1 MTMESLKGKNIV
13 ITGASSGIGKAT
25 ALSLARL
32 GANLVLGSRRE
43 LLLEEVASECRQFG
57 VKAYAFKT
65 DVTLLDSVQNLLE
78 FALSHLGVVDIWIN
92 NAGVGAIGEFTQ
104 TPMAVHE
111 RVIKTNLV
119 GYMYGAYVVIPYF
132 KDQKRGQLINN
143 ISLGA
148 FVPNPFA
155 VSYSASKFGLRGFSE
170 ALRYELHEFH
180 NIHVCDLF
188 PAFIDTPGFV
198 HGANFVG
205 RQLRPASPVYD
216 PYLVANSIVSI
227 CQHPRDRVMVGASG
241 KVAKLIHALTP
252 RLLGNMMA
260 RMIET
265 YLKKA
270 ENVPITEGNLFK
282 PVWRGAGTHGGWRAL
297 KPLKK
302 GLQKLRHSH

>member
-1 MTMESLKGKNIV
+1 MESIKGKNIV
-13 ITGASSGIGKAT
+13 ITGASSGIGKAA

-32 GANLVLGSRRE
+32 GANVVLGSRRE

-57 VKAYAFKT
+57 IKAYALKT
-65 DVTLLDSVQNLLE
+65 DVTQLDSVQNLLE
-78 FALSHLGVVDIWIN
+78 YALAHLGVVDIWIN
-92 NAGVGAIGEFTQ
+92 NAGVGAVGEFTQ

-111 RVIKTNLV
+111 RVIQTNLM

-132 KDQKRGQLINN
+132 KDQKKGQLINN

-155 VSYSASKFGLRGFSE
+155 ASYSASKFGLRGFSE
-170 ALRYELHEFH
+170 ALRYELHEYQD
-180 NIHVCDLF
+180 IHVSDLF

-205 RQLRPASPVYD
+205 KEIRPAPPVYD
-216 PYLVANSIVSI
+216 PYRVANTIVSL
-227 CQHPRDRVMVGASG
+227 CQHPRSRVMVGNSG
-241 KVAKLIHALTP
+241 RVAKLIHALTP

-260 RMIET
+260 RMVET

-270 ENVPITEGNLFK
+270 EIAPITEGNLFK

-302 GLQKLRHSH
+302 GLQRLRHSN